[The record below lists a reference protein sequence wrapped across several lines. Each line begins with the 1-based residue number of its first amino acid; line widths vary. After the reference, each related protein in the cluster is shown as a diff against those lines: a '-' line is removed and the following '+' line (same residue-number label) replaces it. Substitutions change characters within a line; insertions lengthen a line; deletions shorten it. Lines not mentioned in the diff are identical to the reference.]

1 MTRFPRRHAAGF
13 TLVEVLVALAI
24 VAVAMSAAVRAAGVA
39 TQGSGLLRDRA
50 LALLAARSELAEA
63 QLQGRLRGG
72 REVRDCDQ
80 GRLRLACVR
89 EVTRDGELFNLRLE
103 VHPRDADGPPLA
115 RLNARLPAQDAGAVR
130 P

>member
-39 TQGSGLLRDRA
+39 TQGSGLLRDRS

-89 EVTRDGELFNLRLE
+89 EVTRDGELFSLRLE
-103 VHPRDADGPPLA
+103 VQPRDADGPPLA

>member
-39 TQGSGLLRDRA
+39 TQGSGLLRDRS

-80 GRLRLACVR
+80 GRLRLACVH
-89 EVTRDGELFNLRLE
+89 EVTRDGELFSLHLE
-103 VHPRDADGPPLA
+103 VHPGDADGPPLA
-115 RLNARLPAQDAGAVR
+115 RLNARLPAQDAGTVR